1 MCRNCTISHMYLK
14 EKHSSYQRRIKCR
27 FILAMTL
34 KVKTKSSFSL
44 IIVNDILRSS
54 EIDELER
61 YDEEGKSI

>member
-1 MCRNCTISHMYLK
+1 MYLK

-44 IIVNDILRSS
+44 KIIVNDILRLS
-54 EIDELER
+54 EIDELEK